1 MLLHLSI
8 ENFVLIRKLDI
19 GFSNGFSAITGET
32 GAGKS
37 ILVGALGLILG
48 QRADTKV
55 LMDKSRKCIV
65 EGTFNIEGYGL
76 EPLFDL
82 NDIDFEPRSIFRRE
96 INVQGKSRAFLN
108 DTPVSLAFAKE
119 IGDRLVDIHSQ
130 NQTLALKDSSFQM
143 AVLDNMAGH
152 QSLLRN
158 YAGLFQSY
166 KQQQHLLQEYTLKEN
181 QAIADRDYLEFQFQE
196 LDTAKLKEEE
206 QESIELKLKVLDHAE
221 EIKTRLISA
230 LQNLSGS
237 ENPLLPRL
245 TDVNSVLSQA
255 ARYHPAIEIIKQ
267 RFESCLIEMK
277 DITSEIENLE
287 SHIQFNQEEAG
298 QLRERID
305 LIYHLEQ
312 KHHVNTIEELILYQ
326 QSLSDRLLGIATL
339 SADIEKLTVSIH
351 ETEKDLNKLAIE
363 ISVNRHK
370 AKPVIEQEIQSLLA
384 SLALP
389 DARFEVVL
397 SELGQLHPSGTD
409 KVEILFNANKGGDMR
424 EVGKVASGGELS
436 RLMLALKSL
445 LNQKGLLPTVIFDE
459 IDNGVSGEI
468 AGKVGAI
475 MQRMSKS
482 MQVIAITH
490 LPQIAGK
497 AQQHYLAYKAT
508 SDDLTISSLKQ
519 LGKHERVEEIARM
532 LSNEVITDS
541 AKKTAKELLRN

>member
-19 GFSNGFSAITGET
+19 GFADGFSAITGET

-48 QRADTKV
+48 QRADTQV
-55 LMDKSRKCIV
+55 LMDKSKKCII
-65 EGTFNIEGYGL
+65 EGTFSLSGYGL
-76 EPLFDL
+76 EPLFEENDL
-82 NDIDFEPRSIFRRE
+82 DFEAQSIFRRE
-96 INVQGKSRAFLN
+96 INIQGKSRAFLN
-108 DTPVSLAFAKE
+108 DTPVSLALAKE

-143 AVLDNMAGH
+143 AVVDNMAAH
-152 QSLLRN
+152 QSLLRT
-158 YAGLFQSY
+158 YSGLFLAY
-166 KQQQHLLQEYTLKEN
+166 KQQQQILQELTQCEN
-181 QAIADRDYLEFQFQE
+181 QAIADRDYLEFQYTE
-196 LDTAKLKEEE
+196 LELAVLNEGE
-206 QESIELKLKVLDHAE
+206 QEAIEQELKVLDHAE
-221 EIKTRLISA
+221 EIKTRLFSA
-230 LQNLSGS
+230 LQILSGS
-237 ENPLLPRL
+237 EEPLMQKL
-245 TDVNSVLSQA
+245 TEVNSALTQA
-255 ARYHPAIEIIKQ
+255 ARFHPAVGAIQQ
-267 RFESCLIEMK
+267 RLDSCLIEMK
-277 DITSEIENLE
+277 DISSELESLE
-287 SHIQFNQEEAG
+287 SHVHFDEKEAVH
-298 QLRERID
+298 LRERLD

-312 KHHVNTIEELILYQ
+312 KHHVSTVEDLIAHQ
-326 QSLSDRLLGIATL
+326 QSLSEKLLGIATL
-339 SADIEKLTVSIH
+339 SADIEKLSEAITKS
-351 ETEKDLNKLAIE
+351 EKELYTLAAIL
-363 ISVNRHK
+363 SANRNK
-370 AKPVIEQEIQSLLA
+370 AKPVIEKEMSSLLE

-389 DARFEVVL
+389 DARFEIVL
-397 SELGQLHPSGTD
+397 SKNEQLHPLGVD
-409 KVEILFNANKGGDMR
+409 KVEILFNANKGGEMR

-475 MQRMSKS
+475 MQRMAQS

-497 AQQHYLAYKAT
+497 AQHHYLAYKAT
-508 SDDLTISSLKQ
+508 TNDLTISNLRQ
-519 LGKHERVEEIARM
+519 LGKDERVEEIARM

>member
-19 GFSNGFSAITGET
+19 SFTTGFSAITGET

-48 QRADTKV
+48 QRADTQV
-55 LMDKSRKCIV
+55 LMDKSKKCIV
-65 EGTFNIEGYGL
+65 EGTFNLEGYGM
-76 EPLFDL
+76 EPLFEANDL
-82 NDIDFEPRSIFRRE
+82 DFEPQSIFRRE
-96 INVQGKSRAFLN
+96 INAQGKSRAFLN
-108 DTPVSLAFAKE
+108 DTPVSLSLARE

-143 AVLDNMAGH
+143 AVVDNMAGH
-152 QSLLRN
+152 QSLLRT
-158 YAGLFQSY
+158 YTGSFHAY
-166 KQQQHLLQEYTLKEN
+166 KQQQQVLQELTLREN
-181 QAIADRDYLEFQFQE
+181 QAIAERDYLDFQYKELKMANLQE
-196 LDTAKLKEEE
+196 GE
-206 QESIELKLKVLDHAE
+206 QESIEQQLKVLDHAE
-221 EIKTRLISA
+221 EIKTRLFSA
-230 LQNLSGS
+230 IQILTGS
-237 ENPLLPRL
+237 EEPLMHKL
-245 TDVNSVLSQA
+245 TEVNSALSQA
-255 ARYHPAIEIIKQ
+255 ARFYPAVEDIQQ
-267 RFESCLIEMK
+267 RFDSCLIEIK
-277 DITSEIENLE
+277 DISAELESLE
-287 SHIQFNQEEAG
+287 SHVHFDEKEAVH
-298 QLRERID
+298 LRERLD

-312 KHHVNTIEELILYQ
+312 KHHVNSVEELITQQ
-326 QSLSDRLLGIATL
+326 QSLSDKLLSIDTL
-339 SADIEKLTVSIH
+339 SADIEKLTEAIAKL
-351 ETEKDLNKLAIE
+351 EKELNTLAAIL
-363 ISVNRHK
+363 SANRNK
-370 AKPVIEQEIQSLLA
+370 AKPVIEKEMASLLE

-389 DARFEVVL
+389 DARFEIVL
-397 SELGQLHPSGTD
+397 SKTEQLHLLGVD
-409 KVEILFNANKGGDMR
+409 KVEILFNANKGGEMR

-475 MQRMSKS
+475 MQRMSNS

-497 AQQHYLAYKAT
+497 AQHHYLAYKAIT
-508 SDDLTISSLKQ
+508 DDLTISNLRQ
-519 LGKHERVEEIARM
+519 LGKDERVEEIARM

>member
-19 GFSNGFSAITGET
+19 SFSNGFSAITGET

-48 QRADTKV
+48 QRADTQV
-55 LMDKSRKCIV
+55 LMDKTKKCIV
-65 EGTFNIEGYGL
+65 EGTFSLSGYGL
-76 EPLFDL
+76 EPVFEANDL
-82 NDIDFEPRSIFRRE
+82 DFESLSIFRRE

-108 DTPVSLAFAKE
+108 DTPVSLALAKE

-143 AVLDNMAGH
+143 AVIDNMAGH
-152 QSLLRN
+152 QSLLRT
-158 YAGLFQSY
+158 YSGLYQTF
-166 KQQQHLLQEYTLKEN
+166 KQQQHLLQEYTLREN
-181 QAIADRDYLEFQFQE
+181 QAIADRDYLEFQFRE
-196 LDTAKLKEEE
+196 LELASLQTGE
-206 QESIELKLKVLDHAE
+206 QESIEQQLKVLDHAE
-221 EIKTRLISA
+221 EIKTRLFSA
-230 LQNLSGS
+230 VQLLSGS
-237 ENPLLPRL
+237 EDPLLHKL
-245 TDVNSVLSQA
+245 MEVNSALTQA
-255 ARYHPAIEIIKQ
+255 ARYHPAVEAIQQ
-267 RFESCLIEMK
+267 RFNSCLIEMK
-277 DITSEIENLE
+277 DISAELEVME
-287 SHIQFNQEEAG
+287 SHIHFDEKEAVL
-298 QLRERID
+298 LRERLD

-312 KHHVNTIEELILYQ
+312 KHHVNTVEELITQ
-326 QSLSDRLLGIATL
+326 QLSLSDKLTGIATL
-339 SADIEKLTVSIH
+339 SADIEKLT
-351 ETEKDLNKLAIE
+351 ETIRKSEKELNRMAAQ
-363 ISVNRHK
+363 ISANRHK
-370 AKPVIEQEIQSLLA
+370 AKPVIEKEMASLLE

-389 DARFEVVL
+389 DARLEIVL
-397 SELGQLHPSGTD
+397 SKIEQLLPNGKD
-409 KVEILFNANKGGDMR
+409 LVEIHFNANKGGEMR

-475 MQRMSKS
+475 MQRMAQS

-497 AQQHYLAYKAT
+497 AQHHYLAYKAT
-508 SDDLTISSLKQ
+508 TNDLTISSLRQ
-519 LGKHERVEEIARM
+519 LGKEERVEEIARM

-541 AKKTAKELLRN
+541 AKRTAKELLRN